1 MKIIIITP
9 TFFPTLSGNAVCAR
23 RIELGLRRLGHE
35 VLVRTPHQID
45 LKEIKNFSPDVL
57 HGLHAYQCRVAQKLS
72 LQLKIPYILTL
83 TGSDYEECLIDS
95 VKYEKALNKKG
106 VKEITLNAMK
116 EASYLVVYN
125 DETRKKILSIFPEF
139 TTKMRIIAKGVPI
152 INQGNYSFRDRNSI
166 DDKDFVFS
174 LVSGIRPRKNNFC
187 PIDSLGQ
194 LRGKYKKIVL
204 TFVGPVAD
212 EQYDRELREKI
223 KGLDWIRYVGGVSI
237 DNMKSVFLESDVVL
251 NCSHFEGESNAIIEA
266 MYYGRPL
273 LVSEVDGNIPLVED
287 GVDGLFFEQGNGESF
302 KEKAKNLIVNRVFR
316 EKLGQNARKKSLKII
331 NNHEPGN
338 YENLYAL
345 SMNPG

>member
-35 VLVRTPHQID
+35 VLVRTPNQID
-45 LKEIKNFSPDVL
+45 LKEIKFFSPDVL

-116 EASYLVVYN
+116 DASYLVVYN
-125 DETRKKILSIFPEF
+125 NETREKILSIFPEF
-139 TTKMRIIAKGVPI
+139 TTKMSIIAKGVPI
-152 INQGNYSFRDRNSI
+152 INHGNYSFRDRNSL

-212 EQYDRELREKI
+212 EQYDKELREKI

-302 KEKAKNLIVNRVFR
+302 KDKAEILIVDRVYR
-316 EKLGQNARKKSLKII
+316 EKLGQNAREKSLKII
-331 NNHEPGN
+331 NNHEPDN